1 MSSCSGGVQRA
12 HPALADLCLTGD
24 RDQQLQSSENTQHHG
39 RVTGE
44 TPRNPAWLLI
54 QHLLQV
60 SSVRRSVDR
69 HVSCVFGHVGVGAVL
84 QQQADDGGVSR
95 RGSLVEDGRL
105 VSRLGQHI
113 CPCGA
118 NERTL
123 WTKSRQIKMFSCS
136 ADVRPAARLSP
147 LSSRACTTSRWP
159 P

>member
-1 MSSCSGGVQRA
+1 MQRA

-69 HVSCVFGHVGVGAVL
+69 HVSCVCGHVGVCAVF

-105 VSRLGQHI
+105 VLRSGQHI

-118 NERTL
+118 NKRTL
-123 WTKSRQIKMFSCS
+123 WTKSQ
-136 ADVRPAARLSP
+136 DVLLLGGRLPQLPDFHLSPAEHAPPSGGPPELPAPAA
-147 LSSRACTTSRWP
+147 
-159 P
+159 